1 MIIIGL
7 GNPGDKFKNTR
18 HNAGFLALDE
28 FSQKNRC
35 SVFKLSKKF
44 LAEISEDNIFAKNII
59 LAKPQTFMNESGK
72 AVKKILAQKK
82 NGKIIVI
89 HDDLDLPLGKIK
101 IVENRGSGGHKGVE
115 SIIKNL
121 GTENFIRIRIGIVP
135 ESGKPEATEKF
146 VLENFKKE
154 EKEILKQALQKSA
167 EALSAIIKDG
177 PEKAMNEY
185 NK

>member
-7 GNPGDKFKNTR
+7 GNPGEKFKNTR
-18 HNAGFLALDE
+18 HNAGFMALDE
-28 FSQKNRC
+28 FAHKNKFC
-35 SVFKLSKKF
+35 AFGLVKKHQ
-44 LAEISEDNIFAKNII
+44 AEIAEDNIFDKDII

-82 NGKIIVI
+82 DEKIIVI

-135 ESGKPEATEKF
+135 ESGKPEAVEKF
-146 VLENFKKE
+146 VLEAFKKE

-167 EALSAIIKDG
+167 EALSSIIKDG

>member
-1 MIIIGL
+1 MLIIGL
-7 GNPGDKFKNTR
+7 GNPGEKFKNTR

-28 FSQKNRC
+28 FAKESKC
-35 SVFKLSKKF
+35 SIFKLSKKF
-44 LAEISEDNIFAKNII
+44 QAEISEDNIFGKNII

-82 NGKIIVI
+82 NEQIIVV
-89 HDDLDLPLGKIK
+89 HDDLDLPLGRIK

-135 ESGKPEATEKF
+135 ESGKPEAVEKF
-146 VLENFKKE
+146 VLEAFKKE

-167 EALSAIIKDG
+167 EALSTIIKDG
-177 PEKAMNEY
+177 PEKAMNEF